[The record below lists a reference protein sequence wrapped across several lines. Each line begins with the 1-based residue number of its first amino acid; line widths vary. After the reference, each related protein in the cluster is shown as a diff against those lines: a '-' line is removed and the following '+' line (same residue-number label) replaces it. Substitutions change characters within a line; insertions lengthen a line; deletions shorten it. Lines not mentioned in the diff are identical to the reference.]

1 LASPSITIASR
12 DYTATQQDIGV
23 AEENQQKTKQLLA
36 EPQER
41 KILNQQPRMPSPS
54 ANPPPHQDCHTFPPK
69 IPTVS
74 SLASR
79 SSFSHAPL
87 QASRPKIIKSSP
99 SLSPFSGGLN
109 LLNP

>member
-1 LASPSITIASR
+1 
-12 DYTATQQDIGV
+12 
-23 AEENQQKTKQLLA
+23 
-36 EPQER
+36 
-41 KILNQQPRMPSPS
+41 
-54 ANPPPHQDCHTFPPK
+54 
-69 IPTVS
+69 
-74 SLASR
+74 LASR